1 VKAGVR
7 RSPRSIGLTSIP
19 GRVSDEPQVAAQE
32 GLNPPPAQ
40 QALEPGGDAGQ
51 DAGLRARL
59 EAGLQALAIAAT
71 PQQREH
77 LLAYLALI
85 ARWNRVYNLT
95 AVREPQAMLTQH
107 LLDSLAVW
115 PPLQRVEAGRGQ
127 GPGPGLR
134 VLDVGSGAGLPGV
147 VLAIMGPDLRVTCVD
162 AVGKKA
168 GFVRQVAAELGLSN
182 LQALHARVEQ
192 LPVATGYDVITSRAF
207 ASLADFVQ
215 ISQPVL
221 APGGVWMAMKGQQP
235 DDELAGLPPGIEM
248 FHVEPLQ
255 VPGLDAR
262 RCLVWMRRSG

>member
-1 VKAGVR
+1 MKAGVR
-7 RSPRSIGLTSIP
+7 RPPWPTGGLTSFP
-19 GRVSDEPQVAAQE
+19 GSVSDEPRAAAQE
-32 GLNPPPAQ
+32 GFDPSPVRTP
-40 QALEPGGDAGQ
+40 EPGRDDGRDASLQ
-51 DAGLRARL
+51 ARL
-59 EAGLQALAIAAT
+59 EAGLQTLAIEAN
-71 PQQREH
+71 PQQRQQ

-115 PPLQRVEAGRGQ
+115 PPLQRVEAGRTQ

-182 LQALHARVEQ
+182 LHALHARVEQ
-192 LPVATGYDVITSRAF
+192 LPLATGFDVITSRAF
-207 ASLADFVQ
+207 ASLADFVRV
-215 ISQPVL
+215 SQPLL
-221 APGGVWMAMKGQQP
+221 APGGVWMAMKGQRP
-235 DDELAGLPPGIEM
+235 DDELAALPPGVEM

-262 RCLVWMRRSG
+262 RCLVWMRRA

>member
-1 VKAGVR
+1 MAAR
-7 RSPRSIGLTSIP
+7 EAFDPSPAPELGPERD
-19 GRVSDEPQVAAQE
+19 SD
-32 GLNPPPAQ
+32 
-40 QALEPGGDAGQ
+40 Q
-51 DAGLRARL
+51 DANLLARL

-71 PQQREH
+71 PQQRQQ

-95 AVREPQAMLTQH
+95 AVRDPQAMLTQH

-115 PPLQRVEAGRGQ
+115 PPLQRIEAAHRR

-147 VLAIMGPDLRVTCVD
+147 VLAIMGPDLQVTCVD

-192 LPVATGYDVITSRAF
+192 LPVVTGYDVITARAF

-215 ISQPVL
+215 LSQPLL
-221 APGGVWMAMKGQQP
+221 ATDGVWMAMKGQRP
-235 DDELAGLPPGIEM
+235 DDELATLPLGVEM

-255 VPGLDAR
+255 VPGLEAR
-262 RCLVWMRRSG
+262 RCLVWMRRA

>member
-1 VKAGVR
+1 MR
-7 RSPRSIGLTSIP
+7 RPPRPAGLTSFP
-19 GRVSDEPQVAAQE
+19 GSTSDALRATAQE
-32 GLNPPPAQ
+32 VFDPSPAR
-40 QALEPGGDAGQ
+40 APGPGHDDGQ
-51 DAGLRARL
+51 DASLQARL

-71 PQQREH
+71 PQQRQQ

-115 PPLQRVEAGRGQ
+115 PLLRRIEAELGQ
-127 GPGPGLR
+127 GPGSGPGLR

-168 GFVRQVAAELGLSN
+168 GFVRQVAAEIGLPN

-192 LPVATGYDVITSRAF
+192 LPVTTGYDVITSRAF
-207 ASLADFVQ
+207 ASLADFVRV
-215 ISQPVL
+215 SRPLL
-221 APGGVWMAMKGQQP
+221 APYGVWMAMKGQRP
-235 DDELAGLPPGIEM
+235 DDELAALPPGVEM

-262 RCLVWMRRSG
+262 RCLVWMRRA